1 VIAPARPRSSAA
13 GIGYGRALFVTHTAR
28 AALSAMLVLGCVR
41 DEWNFPTPRDAVTD
55 ATPTDATPTE
65 NDATDNDATDV
76 GAADDATDIA
86 ATDATACGEGP
97 LTLYRGEGT
106 TLDSA
111 GDQHATAT
119 GEVAYVEGRF
129 GQGFSIN
136 GPRNFVTIPPTV
148 GNFDGDFTIALW
160 FKTRYWGVMLGRRA
174 GCWSVPPFTGQDF
187 DLTPEGYVAV
197 EVFTSGPGYFSVHSP
212 PGFNDGAWHHAAMVR
227 RGDVFE
233 LVVDGSSTAT
243 HAISGDFVDPTQS
256 PSYLGV
262 GRCTPGAP
270 GNNGTH
276 DGRTWYTGALDEV
289 AYYNRALSPDELM
302 AQARGLC
309 AP

>member
-1 VIAPARPRSSAA
+1 MI
-13 GIGYGRALFVTHTAR
+13 
-28 AALSAMLVLGCVR
+28 VLGCVR
-41 DEWNFPTPRDAVTD
+41 DEWTFPVPRDA
-55 ATPTDATPTE
+55 
-65 NDATDNDATDV
+65 ATDSVATDSAAIDSAAIDAPAPDV
-76 GAADDATDIA
+76 GLADDATDSAATDSVATDSAATDSAATDSAATDSAATDSA

-97 LTLYRGEGT
+97 VTLYRGEGT

-136 GPRNFVTIPPTV
+136 GPRNYVTIPPTV

-174 GCWSVPPFTGQDF
+174 GCWNVPPYTGEDF
-187 DLTPEGYVAV
+187 DLTAEGYVAV
-197 EVFTSGPGYFSVHSP
+197 EVFTSGPGYFSLHSP

-227 RGDVFE
+227 RGDVFH
-233 LVVDGSSTAT
+233 LVVDGSTTAT
-243 HAISGDFVDPTQS
+243 HAISGDFVDPSRS

-270 GNNGTH
+270 GSNGTQ
-276 DGRTWYTGALDEV
+276 DGRAWYTGALDEV
-289 AYYNRALSPDELM
+289 AFYDRALSPDELV